1 VTAHKRVPQ
10 PGSQETQYFTPVSI
24 LSFANMGVRFGAR
37 TLLERVSF
45 SVESGERWGIVG
57 RNGAG
62 KTTLFRLITGA
73 LEPTSGAVVRS
84 SGLRVSLLDQL
95 RDFGTA
101 VTVWEAGAAGYR
113 DLLELERSLER
124 QGERLARLGENVT
137 EADLAQYGHDQECFA
152 HGGGYEFRSRVDAVL
167 QGLGFDPVLARS
179 RSLDGLSGGEQGR
192 LGLAAQLAAPADLV
206 LLDEPTNHLD
216 LETIDWLRRYLG
228 EFGEAV
234 LVISHDRAFL
244 DDTVDHVLH
253 VAEGTATPYR
263 GGYSA
268 FVTQRAERLL
278 TLDRQVEQQRKFI
291 AREEDYIRR
300 NIAGQNTAQAKG
312 RRRRL
317 ERLPRLSP
325 PPAEAETMALRL
337 EAEGRSGDQVVV
349 AESVRVTMSDRIL
362 LRDFTGVARRGEVI
376 ALVGPN
382 GAGKTTLLATLLGE
396 RPPAGGTVRLGSG
409 VTAAW
414 FRQDLAQ
421 VPLDR
426 TLYQCIATVRPAWGR
441 GPIQSH
447 LGRFGFSGDEVQRHT
462 SLLSGGERARLA
474 LALIMLTRA
483 NLLVLDEPTNHLD
496 VESIEALEDGFDQ
509 FEGTAIIVSH
519 DRAFL
524 RELATRVW
532 AFDQDRIDDFDGPF
546 VEWERYWA
554 ERTAARDAAL
564 AARRASA
571 RAAED
576 ARSRKVSESKREA
589 EQSLRAARKEAATL
603 EGDVHRIEARILELE
618 ATLADPALYD
628 GTVTN
633 ARRAAELDRE
643 MKQARNDLDQ
653 LLVRWTEAEEAV
665 ARLVSPD

>member
-1 VTAHKRVPQ
+1 LQRD
-10 PGSQETQYFTPVSI
+10 VSDSSDASDASDPSDLVFSVAI
-24 LSFANMGVRFGAR
+24 LSFGNVAVRFGAR
-37 TLLERVSF
+37 TLLERVTF

-73 LEPTSGAVVRS
+73 LEPSSGSMVKSA
-84 SGLRVSLLDQL
+84 GLRVALLDQL
-95 RDFGTA
+95 RDFGSAATI
-101 VTVWEAGAAGYR
+101 WEAAASGYR
-113 DLLELERSLER
+113 DVLRLEQELAR
-124 QGERLARLGENVT
+124 QAERLAELGNAVT
-137 EADLAQYGHDQECFA
+137 EGDLARYGRDQEAFA
-152 HGGGYEFRSRVDAVL
+152 HAGGYDFHARVDAVL
-167 QGLGFDPVLARS
+167 QGLGFDANEAKGRPLA
-179 RSLDGLSGGEQGR
+179 GLSGGEQGR

-228 EFGEAV
+228 EFGESV

-253 VAEGTATPYR
+253 VSEGTAAPYR

-278 TLDRQVEQQRKFI
+278 TLERQVEQQRKFI
-291 AREEDYIRR
+291 AKEADFIRR
-300 NIAGQNTAQAKG
+300 NIAGQNTSQAKG

-325 PPAEAETMALRL
+325 PPSEDEIMSLRL
-337 EAEGRSGDQVVV
+337 EAESRSGDQVVI
-349 AESVRVTMSDRIL
+349 ADRLEIRIGQRVL
-362 LRDFTGVARRGEVI
+362 VRDFSAVGRRGEII

-382 GAGKTTLLATLLGE
+382 GAGKTTLLSALTGE
-396 RPPAGGTVRLGSG
+396 RAPSGGSLRVGSG
-409 VTAAW
+409 VMPTW

-426 TLYQCIATVRPAWGR
+426 TLYQCIADVRPAWGR

-447 LGRFGFSGDEVQRHT
+447 LGRFGFSGDEVLRQT
-462 SLLSGGERARLA
+462 TVLSGGERARLA

-483 NLLVLDEPTNHLD
+483 NLLILDEPTNHLD
-496 VESIEALEDGFDQ
+496 VESIEALEDAFEGFD
-509 FEGTAIIVSH
+509 GTAIIVSH

-532 AFDQDRIDDFDGPF
+532 AFDGNRIEEFAGPF
-546 VEWERYWA
+546 VEWERYRS
-554 ERTAARDAAL
+554 ERE
-564 AARRASA
+564 ARRAAEASERETVD
-571 RAAED
+571 RAAT
-576 ARSRKVSESKREA
+576 AGRSRKQQDSKRQNEQALRSAKREA
-589 EQSLRAARKEAATL
+589 ARL
-603 EGDVHRIEARILELE
+603 EEEIHRLE
-618 ATLADPALYD
+618 ADLVRLEQALSDPALYE
-628 GTVTN
+628 GREG

-643 MKQARNDLDQ
+643 LRDTRSRLDE
-653 LLVRWTEAEEAV
+653 VMATWAELQEQV
-665 ARLVSPD
+665 EEGRS

>member
-1 VTAHKRVPQ
+1 LQRD
-10 PGSQETQYFTPVSI
+10 VSDSSDASDASDPSDLVFSVAI
-24 LSFANMGVRFGAR
+24 LSFGNVAVRFGAR
-37 TLLERVSF
+37 TLLERVTF

-73 LEPTSGAVVRS
+73 LEPSSGSMVKSA
-84 SGLRVSLLDQL
+84 GLRVALLDQL
-95 RDFGTA
+95 RDFGSAATI
-101 VTVWEAGAAGYR
+101 WEAAASGYR
-113 DLLELERSLER
+113 DVLRLEQELAR
-124 QGERLARLGENVT
+124 QAERLAELGNAVT
-137 EADLAQYGHDQECFA
+137 EGDLARYGRDQEAFA
-152 HGGGYEFRSRVDAVL
+152 HAGGYDFHARVDAVL
-167 QGLGFDPVLARS
+167 QGLGFDANEAKGRPLA
-179 RSLDGLSGGEQGR
+179 GLSGGEQGR

-228 EFGEAV
+228 EFGESV

-253 VAEGTATPYR
+253 VSEGTAAPYR

-278 TLDRQVEQQRKFI
+278 TLERQVEQQRKFI
-291 AREEDYIRR
+291 AKEADFIRR
-300 NIAGQNTAQAKG
+300 NIAGQNTSQAKG

-325 PPAEAETMALRL
+325 PPSEDEIMSLRL
-337 EAEGRSGDQVVV
+337 EAESRSGDQVVI
-349 AESVRVTMSDRIL
+349 ADRLEIRIGQRVL
-362 LRDFTGVARRGEVI
+362 VRDFSAVGRRGEII

-382 GAGKTTLLATLLGE
+382 GAGKTTLLSTLTGE
-396 RPPAGGTVRLGSG
+396 RAPSGGSLRVGSG
-409 VTAAW
+409 VMPTW

-426 TLYQCIATVRPAWGR
+426 TLYQCIADVRPAWGR

-447 LGRFGFSGDEVQRHT
+447 LGRFGFSGDEVLRQT
-462 SLLSGGERARLA
+462 TVLSGGERARLA

-483 NLLVLDEPTNHLD
+483 NLLILDEPTNHLD
-496 VESIEALEDGFDQ
+496 VESIEALEDAFEGFD
-509 FEGTAIIVSH
+509 GTAIIVSH

-532 AFDQDRIDDFDGPF
+532 AFDGNRIEEFAGPF
-546 VEWERYWA
+546 VEWERYRS
-554 ERTAARDAAL
+554 ERE
-564 AARRASA
+564 ARRAAEASERETVD
-571 RAAED
+571 RAAT
-576 ARSRKVSESKREA
+576 AGRSRKQQDSKRQNEQALRSAKREA
-589 EQSLRAARKEAATL
+589 ARL
-603 EGDVHRIEARILELE
+603 EEEIHRLE
-618 ATLADPALYD
+618 ADLVRLEQALSDPALYE
-628 GTVTN
+628 GREG

-643 MKQARNDLDQ
+643 LRDTRSRLDE
-653 LLVRWTEAEEAV
+653 VMGTWAELQEQV
-665 ARLVSPD
+665 EEGRS